1 MIKTN
6 NANVMVGR
14 QKTIAALLS
23 IPSKIWVIS
32 VLASS
37 LFVCQSIY
45 LTIGT
50 TDWSQTLYVRVVLNI
65 ESLQKDHGETWEG
78 QEESLRLRL
87 FSDLEVQVGQLETWN
102 QTQTSDNWNDN
113 KQEYLCILSCGT
125 HWCLVFLTFEMKI
138 FKISTSVSSLYCGC
152 FFYPILKIN
161 TS

>member
-23 IPSKIWVIS
+23 IPSKIWVSS

-65 ESLQKDHGETWEG
+65 ESLQKDHRETWEG

-87 FSDLEVQVGQLETWN
+87 FSDLEVQVGQLETWI